1 MNGRGRLTQPLD
13 KVRPVMDQ
21 QRSCLGHAHGKLI
34 QCVQQGGLFLA
45 VPQNAGLV
53 LVEPLIFRKCLRVP
67 GPKLADA
74 IIQKAPPGGGS
85 FSDQIQVLRA
95 EQHTLKNT
103 GQLAAVFQ
111 LDAVRPQYPPR
122 PPVQLRLQQKI
133 PLPCK
138 HMPLQ
143 KGVIHAELDQ
153 LPVISGPMADAGEIG
168 HRLQQIRLSLGV
180 VTVDHIDIRVKRSV

>member
-21 QRSCLGHAHGKLI
+21 QRSRLGHAHGKLV
-34 QCVQQGGLFLA
+34 QRVQQGGLFLA
-45 VPQNAGLV
+45 VSQNADLV
-53 LVEPLIFRKCLRVP
+53 LVKPLIFRKCLRVP

-111 LDAVRPQYPPR
+111 LDAVRPQHPPR

>member
-21 QRSCLGHAHGKLI
+21 QRSRLGHTHGKLV
-34 QCVQQGGLFLA
+34 QRVQQGGLFLA
-45 VPQNAGLV
+45 VSQNAGLV
-53 LVEPLIFRKCLRVP
+53 LVKPLIFRKCLRVP

-74 IIQKAPPGGGS
+74 VIQKAPPGGGP
-85 FSDQIQVLRA
+85 FPDQIQVLRA
-95 EQHTLKNT
+95 KQHALKNT

-111 LDAVRPQYPPR
+111 LDAVRPQHPPR

>member
-21 QRSCLGHAHGKLI
+21 QRSCLGHAHGKLV
-34 QCVQQGGLFLA
+34 QRVQQGGLFLA
-45 VPQNAGLV
+45 VSQNAGLV
-53 LVEPLIFRKCLRVP
+53 LVEPLILRQRQGVP

-74 IIQKAPPGGGS
+74 VIQKAPPGGGS
-85 FSDQIQVLRA
+85 FPDQIQVLRA
-95 EQHTLKNT
+95 KQHALKNT

-111 LDAVRPQYPPR
+111 LDAVRPQHPPR
-122 PPVQLRLQQKI
+122 PPVQLRLQQKV
-133 PLPCK
+133 PLSGK
-138 HMPLQ
+138 HISLQ
-143 KGVIHAELDQ
+143 KGVIHTELDQ